1 MNKHFKQILKFGII
15 GLVNTLIDFG
25 LFNLL
30 VTLTGIHNGWQVG
43 LLNVIAVITAMT
55 NSFLLNRQWTFYD
68 RDRNTGHS
76 LLRFAVVSSI
86 GILINSLVV
95 AGVALFAS
103 SLPVSIYIILN
114 VGKIIGALFSSTWN
128 FIAYRNW
135 VFPTMKQGLPAVEAE
150 VPVVAGML
158 SIVIPAYNEASR
170 LPQRLRKLAIAV
182 QQGYGPAEIVV
193 VDDGSTDNTREL
205 TEAIARDFSF
215 IRCISYV
222 PNLGKGNAVKT
233 GMLEARGE
241 YLIFVDADETFSWG
255 HIEKIMDQLR
265 AGQQIAVGTRISSGP
280 GRVAGEF
287 RLRYIMGRAFNL
299 LVQLVILP
307 GCLDSQCGIKGFS
320 REATRKIF
328 SRQRLQ
334 SFAFDVEVLTLARSL
349 QYEIVYVPMEATDSD
364 GSSVNPLLAP
374 FIMARDIIRVKLNFA
389 FNRYDLPGHSVPRF
403 EVAVAWGLFITALAV
418 RLPWLWSVPRYID
431 ELKEVTLANSIYLGQ
446 TAPLHNV
453 AHDIGSMHNYLLAGI
468 FKLLGPSIYWPR
480 LYVAIT
486 AALTVMLLYYLGEK
500 LFDLWTGILAAGFL
514 LTNGMHI
521 LVTHKAWAN
530 CTTPFFFMLAMLATV
545 NAEQKKSGK
554 WLVLAGLLWAAALQT
569 HSSVVIYLLVVL
581 VYIFSEYFRH
591 NSEIK
596 IRWYIGAGLAF
607 LLGYSNMIYYN
618 LISVGGSIKWLAHK
632 GYAIEGHPGIHSFT
646 NNLLQMIVEL
656 LRSVSSTFGS
666 ETYTVHYLMHP
677 AFLLSLILI
686 IAGGY
691 WAIKKERYLPV
702 WMILGGLLII
712 PWINHRYDFYL
723 ATRYIMPLILLAIL
737 LMAYGI
743 VCLIKL
749 MIPHISN
756 QKAVTI
762 PATALLIGLIFCQLP
777 IFYHYCN
784 QVNSTNLSNRTA
796 LQVMSTIQKAYKPGQ
811 SMILVDDQLQLENQP
826 IPDLLTISQ
835 MKYVV
840 IHTNGNKQQNSSDVN
855 PQWTQAIVKYKS
867 KNIITV
873 MNQSN
878 YLAMRNDLT
887 GTRTYSFA
895 SQVLSTNR
903 RSSQRVVYVVEEQSR
918 HQIKLSKN

>member
-1 MNKHFKQILKFGII
+1 MNKPIKQILKFGII
-15 GLVNTLIDFG
+15 GIVNTLIDFG

-30 VTLTGIHNGWQVG
+30 VALTGIHSGWQVG
-43 LLNVIAVITAMT
+43 LLNVVAVITAMT

-86 GILINSLVV
+86 GILINSLAV

-135 VFPTMKQGLPAVEAE
+135 VFPTTKQALPAVEEE
-150 VPVVAGML
+150 VPVVPGML

-170 LPQRLRKLAIAV
+170 LPQRLRKLATAV
-182 QQGYGPAEIVV
+182 QSYGPTEIVV

-265 AGQQIAVGTRISSGP
+265 AGQQIAVGTRISSGS
-280 GRVAGEF
+280 GRVAGESM
-287 RLRYIMGRAFNL
+287 LRYIMGRTFNL

-307 GCLDSQCGIKGFS
+307 DCLDSQCGIKGFS
-320 REATRKIF
+320 RNATRKIF

-334 SFAFDVEVLTLARSL
+334 SFAFDVEVLALARSL
-349 QYEIVYVPMEATDSD
+349 QYEIVYVPMEAIDSD

-374 FIMARDIIRVKLNFA
+374 FIMARDIIRVKLNFV
-389 FNRYDLPGHSVPRF
+389 FKRYNLPGQSMPWF
-403 EVAVAWGLFITALAV
+403 EVSVAFGLFITALVV

-468 FKLLGPSIYWPR
+468 FKLLGPNIYWPR

-500 LFDLWTGILAAGFL
+500 LFDRWTGILAAGFL

-545 NAEQKKSGK
+545 NAEQKKNGK
-554 WLVLAGLLWAAALQT
+554 WLVLAGLLWAATLQT

-581 VYIFSEYFRH
+581 VYVFSGYFRRH
-591 NSEIK
+591 SEIK
-596 IRWYIGAGLAF
+596 AKWYIGAVIAF

-618 LISVGGSIKWLAHK
+618 LISVGGSITWAAHK
-632 GYAIEGHPGIHSFT
+632 GYALEGHPGIYSFA

-677 AFLLSLILI
+677 AFLFSLIFI
-686 IAGGY
+686 IAGGN
-691 WAIKKERYLPV
+691 WAIKRQRYLLV
-702 WMILGGLLII
+702 WMILGGLLIM
-712 PWINHRYDFYL
+712 PWINHRYDFFL
-723 ATRYIMPLILLAIL
+723 ATRYIMPLILLSLL

-743 VCLIKL
+743 VCFIKL
-749 MIPHISN
+749 IIPYISN
-756 QKAVTI
+756 QKIVTI
-762 PATALLIGLIFCQLP
+762 PAAALLIGLIFCQLP

-784 QVNSTNLSNRTA
+784 QVDSTNLSNQPA
-796 LQVMSTIQKAYKPGQ
+796 LQIMSAIQKNYKPGQ
-811 SMILVDDQLQLENQP
+811 SIVLVDDQLQIENQP

-835 MKYVV
+835 MNYVV
-840 IHTNGNKQQNSSDVN
+840 IHTLGNKQQNSNDVN
-855 PQWTQAIVKYKS
+855 PQWAQAIVKYKS

-878 YLAMRNDLT
+878 YLAMRNYLT

-918 HQIKLSKN
+918 HQINLSKN